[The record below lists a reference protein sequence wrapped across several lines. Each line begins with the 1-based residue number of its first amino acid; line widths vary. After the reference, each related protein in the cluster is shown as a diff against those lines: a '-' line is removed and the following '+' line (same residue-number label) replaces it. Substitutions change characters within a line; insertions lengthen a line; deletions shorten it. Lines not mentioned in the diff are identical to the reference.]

1 MIRPFQ
7 SFVLGAALLCA
18 ASFASAAD
26 PAFVGKYISTPQDTA
41 AINKVI
47 ADFQTALKTKDVR
60 LLSSLMM
67 SSDIMFANPA
77 RPADIKRAQAEFDVN
92 FTGFNPA
99 GYSQFASMI
108 RREKALIEERF
119 YNVRITQDDN
129 TAVVMF
135 DFDFRFNGKIENHG
149 LETWQMM
156 KNREGEWKIASVF
169 WSSKGEPK

>member
-1 MIRPFQ
+1 MRFITSLVF
-7 SFVLGAALLCA
+7 STALCLA
-18 ASFASAAD
+18 GSASAAD
-26 PAFVGKYISTPQDTA
+26 PAYVGKYISTPQDTV

-47 ADFQTALKTKDVR
+47 ADFQTALKTKNVH

-67 SSDIMFANPA
+67 SNNILFASPA
-77 RPADIKRAQAEFDVN
+77 RPDVIRKMQETTDVT
-92 FTGFNPA
+92 FSGLAPA
-99 GYSQFASMI
+99 GYPAFAKMI
-108 RREKALIEERF
+108 KHEKGTLEERF

-135 DFDFRFNGKIENHG
+135 DFDFRYDGKIENHG

-156 KNREGEWKIASVF
+156 KDKDGKWKIASVF